1 MQQPVIDMAKS
12 FVALRADGALEQ
24 IVSRAGPPPA
34 IDGYSIGIW
43 ETDRP
48 APHNGEMH
56 PDGDELI
63 IVLDGRVVVESDG
76 APAATVE
83 AGQAHIVPRG
93 TWHRVIPQGRCRL
106 LHATPGPNNQARPF
120 NSSNEKR

>member
-1 MQQPVIDMAKS
+1 MPGAPVIDLAKA
-12 FVALRADGALEQ
+12 FIALRTGGALDVQ
-24 IVSRAGPPPA
+24 SVVAGPPPR

-63 IVLDGRVVVESDG
+63 IVLDGRIVVTCDG
-76 APAATVE
+76 AVPVTVE
-83 AGQAHIVPRG
+83 AGQAHIIPRG

-106 LHATPGPNNQARPF
+106 LYATPGPNGEARHTG
-120 NSSNEKR
+120 